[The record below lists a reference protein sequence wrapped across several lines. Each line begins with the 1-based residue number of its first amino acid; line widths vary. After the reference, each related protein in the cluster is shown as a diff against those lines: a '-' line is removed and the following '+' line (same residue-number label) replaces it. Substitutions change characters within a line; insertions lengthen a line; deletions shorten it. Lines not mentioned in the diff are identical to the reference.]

1 MHFQYLRP
9 IGLRLPFM
17 PRAFVVRLV
26 GRRMS
31 KAQKMCGLTVDRLSI
46 RTTKSENG
54 KSSTIANAVVCGG
67 LGATIGLPLNSENV
81 PIVNPDDL
89 FSIRWMIGK
98 FWVGFGTRQAM
109 SLRFVGD
116 WS

>member
-17 PRAFVVRLV
+17 LRAFVVRLV

-31 KAQKMCGLTVDRLSI
+31 KAQKMCGLTVDRLCTQ
-46 RTTKSENG
+46 TTKNGNG
-54 KSSTIANAVVCGG
+54 KSSTIANVAVCGG
-67 LGATIGLPLNSENV
+67 LGVTIDLPLNSENV

-89 FSIRWMIGK
+89 FSIP
-98 FWVGFGTRQAM
+98 
-109 SLRFVGD
+109 
-116 WS
+116 

>member
-1 MHFQYLRP
+1 
-9 IGLRLPFM
+9 
-17 PRAFVVRLV
+17 
-26 GRRMS
+26 
-31 KAQKMCGLTVDRLSI
+31 MCGLTVDRLST

-54 KSSTIANAVVCGG
+54 KSSTIANVVVYGG

-89 FSIRWMIGK
+89 FLIRWMIGK
-98 FWVGFGTRQAM
+98 FWVGVGTRRSI

-116 WS
+116 WN

>member
-1 MHFQYLRP
+1 MY
-9 IGLRLPFM
+9 
-17 PRAFVVRLV
+17 
-26 GRRMS
+26 
-31 KAQKMCGLTVDRLSI
+31 GLTVDRLCT

-54 KSSTIANAVVCGG
+54 KSSTIANVVVCGG

-89 FSIRWMIGK
+89 FSIRWMIGR
-98 FWVGFGTRQAM
+98 FWVGFGTRRAM

>member
-17 PRAFVVRLV
+17 PKVSVVRLV

-31 KAQKMCGLTVDRLSI
+31 KAQKMCGLTVDRLSTL
-46 RTTKSENG
+46 TTKSGNG
-54 KSSTIANAVVCGG
+54 KSSTIANVAVYGG

-89 FSIRWMIGK
+89 FLIRWMIGK
-98 FWVGFGTRQAM
+98 
-109 SLRFVGD
+109 
-116 WS
+116 

>member
-17 PRAFVVRLV
+17 LKGSVVRLV
-26 GRRMS
+26 GRQML

-54 KSSTIANAVVCGG
+54 KSSTIASAVVCGG
-67 LGATIGLPLNSENV
+67 LGATIDLPLNSENG

-89 FSIRWMIGK
+89 FSIR
-98 FWVGFGTRQAM
+98 
-109 SLRFVGD
+109 
-116 WS
+116 